1 MRFFENEDDFK
12 KAIEEIVK
20 VKLEKREKIKSL
32 DNPSLPHND
41 RINHI
46 INGMNHSIE
55 HLLHEVNQI
64 GYLNDSPYENKFSSE
79 FTELKE
85 HLDKFMVWVRED
97 ERAVVFRRNG
107 VLYEFSELHGQGCEI
122 YLSKIQDEEGYINS
136 IVNCKKDE
144 IIDINREISNLLKR
158 KKKIKNQI
166 NLFKSI

>member
-1 MRFFENEDDFK
+1 MKFFENEDDFK
-12 KAIEEIVK
+12 KEIEEILK
-20 VKLEKREKIKSL
+20 VKSEKRERIKAL
-32 DNPSLPHND
+32 DNPGLPYND

-46 INGMNHSIE
+46 LNGMTHDIE
-55 HLLHEVNQI
+55 YLLYEANRI
-64 GYLNDSPYENKFSSE
+64 GYLSDTPYENRFSSA

-97 ERAVVFRRNG
+97 ERVVVFRRNG
-107 VLYEFSELHGQGCEI
+107 VLHEFSELHGQGCEI